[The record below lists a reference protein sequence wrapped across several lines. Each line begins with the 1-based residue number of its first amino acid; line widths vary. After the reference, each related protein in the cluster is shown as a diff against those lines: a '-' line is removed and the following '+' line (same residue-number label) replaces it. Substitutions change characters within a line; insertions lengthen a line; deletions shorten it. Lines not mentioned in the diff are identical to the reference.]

1 MAVQHTQAVQQLSS
15 APRRTESC
23 PSVIGPISL
32 EVKQMGARSAG
43 NPHAACDVEGAGNA
57 ARLGCPALPARQPS
71 TLLMSEDGKRGDGQR
86 PKPPR
91 PSSTLPKRTSAGAPP
106 QNLSLELYPSAF
118 S

>member
-15 APRRTESC
+15 AARRTESC

-57 ARLGCPALPARQPS
+57 VRLGCPALPARQPS
-71 TLLMSEDGKRGDGQR
+71 TLPIGSDGFDDSRRDLNQ
-86 PKPPR
+86 KPDAIFD
-91 PSSTLPKRTSAGAPP
+91 RTAI
-106 QNLSLELYPSAF
+106 F
-118 S
+118 

>member
-1 MAVQHTQAVQQLSS
+1 MAVPHTQAVQQLSS
-15 APRRTESC
+15 AARRTESC

-71 TLLMSEDGKRGDGQR
+71 TLPMSEDGKRSVAKW
-86 PKPPR
+86 PKLPR
-91 PSSTLPKRTSAGAPP
+91 LSSTLPTLTSCDVRYQSA
-106 QNLSLELYPSAF
+106 LEEG
-118 S
+118 

>member
-15 APRRTESC
+15 AARRTESC

-71 TLLMSEDGKRGDGQR
+71 TLPG
-86 PKPPR
+86 PKPPVDWNDLKHH
-91 PSSTLPKRTSAGAPP
+91 SAVKKLPRRQLFVLNRILP
-106 QNLSLELYPSAF
+106 
-118 S
+118 

>member
-43 NPHAACDVEGAGNA
+43 NPHAACDECFSYIKDWVEKKVRRHMAHARKRKGFGWEQWSRPWLYNTLKLFNSYRVRRDGPKA
-57 ARLGCPALPARQPS
+57 ALA
-71 TLLMSEDGKRGDGQR
+71 
-86 PKPPR
+86 
-91 PSSTLPKRTSAGAPP
+91 
-106 QNLSLELYPSAF
+106 
-118 S
+118 